1 MTDKNVHC
9 TSQVKLTWPPQ
20 VVSLWLSSWPFYPEY
35 LPDELWPLTTFPT
48 LLVKKKNKRTI
59 VTVCN
64 VQDILF
70 GGTAV
75 ISFAHRL
82 EPELSCLNLFFTSL
96 D

>member
-9 TSQVKLTWPPQ
+9 TAQVKLTWPPQ

-48 LLVKKKNKRTI
+48 LLVKKKQETYSDSMQCARHTFF
-59 VTVCN
+59 V
-64 VQDILF
+64 LF
-70 GGTAV
+70 GGTV

-82 EPELSCLNLFFTSL
+82 QP
-96 D
+96 